1 MFELITQS
9 LFYLTMT
16 VIIGLGLM
24 VTLFVLT
31 RDVLLRLSGSGLIL
45 LAGLLLVFLGERWM
59 GEGTART
66 AASGLGLVV
75 LLASLALRAFALGRS
90 EGERRSAHT
99 QALGLGGLVLGGLFL
114 YALTLD
120 ASVEALGFDDEA
132 KARWVGVWRSL
143 SPLLVGLGGLPI
155 LAIDRVLATHPRAIP
170 RGALGRAVANGLG
183 AALAIALLF
192 PVNYLANHYDKSWD
206 LAYFRTTKAG
216 TSTQSIARTLAEPV
230 TVTLFYP
237 AGNDVER
244 EVGPYFAELAAASG
258 GQLTVKVVDQA
269 LDPVLSEK
277 LGIRDNGFV
286 ALTQGDHTEKFKLD
300 TDLEKAKNDLKK
312 LDENV
317 RKYLIKLTR
326 GQRVVYWLVGHGE
339 ASHKEKDDALRKLS
353 VLKRGIFD
361 PENLKLEEFGVSTG
375 SAEKV
380 PDDAALVVVAAP
392 QKELLP
398 EEIATLK
405 AYLDGGGHL
414 LLLNDAEGEPL
425 TDLVTHLGL
434 ETGKGV
440 LAHGDKFLPRV
451 GGKADRVN
459 LATNKFGSHESV
471 KTLSRNATQLGV
483 IIPSARW
490 VAKAAGGKTKVTTLM
505 RTFPDTWEDVDKD
518 YEAGPTE
525 EKKVWDMAVAVTPEG
540 DGKMRAVVVGDVNLY
555 ADALLQQSQGN
566 AIFARDTLLWLLDDP
581 DAAGEVENEEDVQI
595 VHTNE
600 EDIAWFALTVF
611 GVPLLILGLGLIQVR
626 LRGRSA

>member
-16 VIIGLGLM
+16 VIIGLGLA

-45 LAGLLLVFLGERWM
+45 LAGLMLVFVGERWM
-59 GEGTART
+59 GDGTTRT
-66 AASGLGLVV
+66 VASGLGLVV
-75 LLASLALRAFALGRS
+75 LLASFGLRAYALGRS
-90 EGERRSAHT
+90 EGERRAAHT
-99 QALGLGGLVLGGLFL
+99 RALGLAAVALAGLGL
-114 YALTLD
+114 YAVTLD
-120 ASVEALGFDDEA
+120 VVVDAVGFEADA
-132 KARWVGVWRSL
+132 KDRWVGVWRSL
-143 SPLLVGLGGLPI
+143 SPLIVALGSLPI

-170 RGALGRAVANGLG
+170 RGALSRALANGLS
-183 AALAIALLF
+183 AALAVALVF

-216 TSTQSIARTLAEPV
+216 SSTRSIVAALPEPV
-230 TVTLFYP
+230 SVTLFYP
-237 AGNDVER
+237 AGNDVKR
-244 EVGPYFAELAAASG
+244 ELDPYFGELAAASG
-258 GQLTVKVVDQA
+258 GQITVKVVDQA

-277 LGIRDNGFV
+277 LGVRDNGYI

-317 RKYLIKLTR
+317 RKHLIKLTR

-339 ASHKEKDDALRKLS
+339 ASHKEKDDVLRKLS

-361 PENLKLEEFGVSTG
+361 PENLKLEEFGVSSG
-375 SAEKV
+375 SAERV

-392 QKELLP
+392 QKALMP
-398 EEIATLK
+398 EEIAALK
-405 AYLDGGGHL
+405 AYADGGGHL
-414 LLLNDAEGEPL
+414 LLLADVQGDAL
-425 TDLVTHLGL
+425 TELLAHFGL
-434 ETGKGV
+434 EGGTAP
-440 LAHGDKFLPRV
+440 LANEKVFVPINRGIS
-451 GGKADRVN
+451 DRIN

-471 KTLSRNATQLGV
+471 KTLSRNATQLPVFVPG
-483 IIPSARW
+483 ARW
-490 VAKAAGGKTKVTTLM
+490 IAKSAGAKTKVTTLM
-505 RTFPDTWEDVDKD
+505 RSFPDTWEDADRD
-518 YEAGPTE
+518 FAPGEGE
-525 EKKVWDMAVAVTPEG
+525 EKKVWDLAVAVTPEG
-540 DGKMRAVVVGDVNLY
+540 DGKMRAIVVGDVNLY

-581 DAAGEVENEEDVQI
+581 DAAGEVESEEDVQI
-595 VHTNE
+595 VHTSE

-611 GVPLLILGLGLIQVR
+611 GVPLLILGLGLIQIR
-626 LRGRSA
+626 LRGRNA

>member
-16 VIIGLGLM
+16 VIIGLGLV

-31 RDVLLRLSGSGLIL
+31 RDVLMRLSGSGLIL
-45 LAGLLLVFLGERWM
+45 LAGLMLVFVGERWM

-66 AASGLGLVV
+66 VASGLGLAV
-75 LLASLALRAFALGRS
+75 LLASLGLRAFALGRS
-90 EGERRSAHT
+90 EGERRAAHT
-99 QALGLGGLVLGGLFL
+99 RALGLGGVVLGGLFL

-120 ASVEALGFDDEA
+120 VVVEALGFDADA
-132 KARWVGVWRSL
+132 KDRWVGVWQSL
-143 SPLLVGLGGLPI
+143 SPLFVALGGLPI
-155 LAIDRVLATHPRAIP
+155 LAIDRVLASHPRAIP
-170 RGALGRAVANGLG
+170 RGALTRALGNGMG

-192 PVNYLANHYDKSWD
+192 PVNFLANHYDKSWD

-216 TSTQSIARTLAEPV
+216 SSTQSIARTLAEPV
-230 TVTLFYP
+230 TITLFYP
-237 AGNDVER
+237 AGNDVKR
-244 EVGPYFAELAAASG
+244 ELDPYFGELAAASG
-258 GQLTVKVVDQA
+258 GQITVKVVDQA

-277 LGIRDNGFV
+277 LGVRDNGYI

-380 PDDAALVVVAAP
+380 PDDAGLVVIAAP
-392 QKELLP
+392 QKALLP
-398 EEIATLK
+398 EEIAALK
-405 AYLDGGGHL
+405 AYADGGGHL
-414 LLLNDAEGEPL
+414 LILNDADGDPL
-425 TDLVTHLGL
+425 TELITHLGL
-434 ETGKGV
+434 ETGTGV

-490 VAKAAGGKTKVTTLM
+490 VAKASGGKTKVTTLM
-505 RTFPDTWEDVDKD
+505 RTFPDTWEDKDRD
-518 YEAGPTE
+518 YEAGEGE

-581 DAAGEVENEEDVQI
+581 DAAGEVESEEDVQI

-611 GVPLLILGLGLIQVR
+611 GVPLLILGLGLIQIR